1 MRERRAEKF
10 EQKSLDGNR
19 SALGR
24 ESRVFFGGR
33 QGNRV

>member
-1 MRERRAEKF
+1 MEC
-10 EQKSLDGNR
+10 R

-33 QGNRV
+33 RGSRV